1 MTVARRALLAIPL
14 VLAIPAR
21 AQAFPSRPIRVIAPY
36 APGGGVDTV
45 ARLLQPHLAAKLGVA
60 VVIENRPGAAGAVG
74 AAEAARAARDGHT
87 LLLDASGHAI
97 NATLLP
103 NPGFDYRTA
112 FAPITQL
119 SVQPQMLVVPAASRF
134 RSVADVVAAA
144 KAAPGTLSIASSGNG
159 SGAHLAAVEFMRAA
173 GIELTHVPY
182 RGGGP
187 AMTDLIAGNVE
198 LNFASAS
205 AGMAHVQGGRIRALG
220 AAGPRRLGP
229 LPDVPTI
236 AEQGFPGF
244 DADEWNGMWGVAGT
258 PAPVIETIHAAL
270 VHALAQPDVRARF
283 AQIGI
288 LPGGNTPD
296 EFGAYVAAQREKFA
310 RLIREANI
318 TAS

>member
-1 MTVARRALLAIPL
+1 MTTTRRATLAAPLLLA
-14 VLAIPAR
+14 APAR
-21 AQAFPSRPIRVIAPY
+21 AQAFPSRPIRIIAPY

-60 VVIENRPGAAGAVG
+60 MVIENRPGAAGAVG
-74 AAEAARAARDGHT
+74 AAEAARAAPDGHT
-87 LLLDASGHAI
+87 MLLDASGHAI

-134 RSVADVVAAA
+134 RTLADVVAAA
-144 KAAPGTLSIASSGNG
+144 KAAPNTLSIASSGNG

-187 AMTDLIAGNVE
+187 AMTDLIAGNVD

-229 LPDVPTI
+229 LPDVATI

-244 DADEWNGMWGVAGT
+244 DADEWNGMWGIAGT
-258 PAPVIETIHAAL
+258 PGPIIEVIHAAL
-270 VHALAQPDVRARF
+270 VHALAQPEVRARF
-283 AQIGI
+283 EQIGI
-288 LPGGNTPD
+288 IPGGNSPAA
-296 EFGAYVAAQREKFA
+296 FAAYVAAQREKFA